1 MIVVALF
8 AWKTKTREEIR
19 HWLQETWFFV
29 RIILPLLLVGV
40 FIVGV
45 IGELLPKEVIQQWL
59 GSNSLRS
66 SFLATLIGAISYF
79 ATMTEAPFVH
89 KLMQLGMGKG
99 PALAL
104 LLTGLG
110 LSLPNWIAIS
120 RVFGFRKAAVYVLTI
135 VVLGTLVGWIAGNTI
150 WR

>member
-29 RIILPLLLVGV
+29 QIILPLLLVGV

-104 LLTGLG
+104 LLTGPG